1 MYEKLFSKRG
11 LSLDRLRVF
20 LEVAEA
26 GGIAKA
32 VGTDPVRQSQYSR
45 QLKEL
50 AEHFGQELIQ
60 RRGKTLQLTP
70 VGERLAQV
78 IRESFLSLN
87 DFSNDCANEPVRF
100 CIGSGDSLIQWLLIP
115 TIGKLQGEFS
125 RLVLRVQNL
134 RTQDIVSGLQ
144 EMSLDF
150 GVLRRDAVIG
160 SLKWKPLGQ
169 IDYALY
175 VPVKLLPRKSEAT
188 LPWAL
193 DNLSIATQSSDGQ
206 FNQRLH
212 EIARK
217 LKTRLNVSLECEM
230 FPHAMGALQTGQYAA
245 ILPRLAAR
253 NLDPSKFT
261 EIPSSLFP
269 RRQIVLAWNPRTLRL
284 RDAAEQL
291 CMRLSEPLR
300 F

>member
-1 MYEKLFSKRG
+1 M
-11 LSLDRLRVF
+11 
-20 LEVAEA
+20 
-26 GGIAKA
+26 
-32 VGTDPVRQSQYSR
+32 
-45 QLKEL
+45 
-50 AEHFGQELIQ
+50 
-60 RRGKTLQLTP
+60 
-70 VGERLAQV
+70 GERLAQV

-100 CIGSGDSLIQWLLIP
+100 CIGAGDSLIQWLLIP

-134 RTQDIVSGLQ
+134 RTRAIVSGLQ

-188 LPWAL
+188 LQWAL
-193 DNLSIATQSSDGQ
+193 DNLSIAIQSSNGQ

-230 FPHAMGALQTGQYAA
+230 FPHAMGGSPDRSVYDTVFVDSITVASRMAFQWSQKQPAAFSEKTGKPDNRGAYGLLGQEMIRWITRSQR
-245 ILPRLAAR
+245 ILTVRVGRGVPR
-253 NLDPSKFT
+253 
-261 EIPSSLFP
+261 SLIGVLSNTSRK
-269 RRQIVLAWNPRTLRL
+269 RRTRR
-284 RDAAEQL
+284 
-291 CMRLSEPLR
+291 
-300 F
+300 